1 LKTSRISGFYK
12 LSAPDRL
19 KMVAENAGLSEA
31 EVEAIGRVGLSL
43 DQADKMVENVVGL
56 FQVPLGIATN
66 FLIDGRELLVPM
78 ATEEPSVIA
87 AASNGA
93 KMALAGGGFVT
104 SSTKPVMRAL
114 IQVTGVDDPWG
125 ARLAILSRSEE
136 ITSRANEKDPMLVS
150 YGGGVVGVE
159 AEVVETRKGPMVV
172 VHLLVDCRDAMGAN
186 AVNTMAEALAP
197 FIEEITGGR
206 VYLRI
211 ISNLADLRLAR
222 ARAVFRAGEI
232 GGPEVVDGIVLAS
245 ALAESDPYRAATHN
259 KGIMNGVT
267 AVTMATGNDTRAIEA
282 GAHSYAARGGRY
294 RSLSV
299 YEKNRDGDLVGS
311 IELPVAVGTV
321 GGATRVHPVARA
333 AVRVLGLRSADDLG
347 RILASVGLAQNFAA
361 LRALATEGIQRG
373 HMSLHARNVAVQA
386 GAVSVQGTMN
396 GYGERCGNC
405 DLTTIIPGLV
415 LKLGYGCSA
424 ADSLVHLT
432 EASRLISEIANLAH
446 NERAPYVGDNAFA
459 HKGGIHVSALTR
471 DTRTYEHID
480 PEQVGNHRKVLISEL
495 AGKSNVEFKAREMGI
510 TMPGDAQLSK
520 EILKKIKCMEDKG
533 YQFEA
538 AEGSFELI
546 IRRSTREYTPFFIL
560 RGFRV
565 ITEKTENNALVCE
578 ATIKVEVDGIIEHT
592 AANGN
597 GPVDALDNALR
608 KALEK
613 FYPEIGEI
621 KLTDYKVRVLNEKK
635 GTGAAVRVLI
645 DQSRAARHW
654 GTVGVSENIIEAS
667 WQALVDGI
675 EYMLLKDRLD
685 GNGGDE
691 R

>member
-1 LKTSRISGFYK
+1 
-12 LSAPDRL
+12 
-19 KMVAENAGLSEA
+19 MVAENSGLSDA
-31 EVEAIGRVGLSL
+31 EVEAIGSLGLSL

-56 FQVPLGIATN
+56 FQIPLGIATN
-66 FLIDGRELLVPM
+66 FLIDGREVLVPM

-93 KMALAGGGFVT
+93 RMALAGGGFVT
-104 SSTKPVMRAL
+104 SSTEPVMRAL

-125 ARLAILSRSEE
+125 TRLAILARSGE
-136 ITSRANEKDPMLVS
+136 IAARANEKDPMLVS
-150 YGGGVVGVE
+150 HGGGVVGVE

-222 ARAVFRAGEI
+222 ARAVFKAEEI
-232 GGPEVVDGIVLAS
+232 GGAEVVDGIVLAS

-282 GAHSYAARGGRY
+282 GAHSYAARGGMY

-386 GAVSVQGTMN
+386 GAKGD
-396 GYGERCGNC
+396 E
-405 DLTTIIPGLV
+405 I
-415 LKLGYGCSA
+415 
-424 ADSLVHLT
+424 
-432 EASRLISEIANLAH
+432 EA
-446 NERAPYVGDNAFA
+446 V
-459 HKGGIHVSALTR
+459 
-471 DTRTYEHID
+471 
-480 PEQVGNHRKVLISEL
+480 
-495 AGKSNVEFKAREMGI
+495 AGKM
-510 TMPGDAQLSK
+510 
-520 EILKKIKCMEDKG
+520 
-533 YQFEA
+533 A
-538 AEGSFELI
+538 AEKRINVDRAKELLSGM
-546 IRRSTREYTPFFIL
+546 R
-560 RGFRV
+560 
-565 ITEKTENNALVCE
+565 
-578 ATIKVEVDGIIEHT
+578 
-592 AANGN
+592 
-597 GPVDALDNALR
+597 
-608 KALEK
+608 
-613 FYPEIGEI
+613 
-621 KLTDYKVRVLNEKK
+621 
-635 GTGAAVRVLI
+635 
-645 DQSRAARHW
+645 
-654 GTVGVSENIIEAS
+654 
-667 WQALVDGI
+667 
-675 EYMLLKDRLD
+675 
-685 GNGGDE
+685 
-691 R
+691 